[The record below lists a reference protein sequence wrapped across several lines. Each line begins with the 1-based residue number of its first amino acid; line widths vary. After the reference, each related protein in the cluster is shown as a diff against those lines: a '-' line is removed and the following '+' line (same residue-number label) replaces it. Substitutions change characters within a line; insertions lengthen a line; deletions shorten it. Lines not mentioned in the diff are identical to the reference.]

1 MSVRRSVRFSKGI
14 ACFLE
19 TVENEMK
26 KLEEAAVQMV
36 RSSNS
41 SLMPALQPL
50 NVIQIVKYIVN
61 LMGDLC
67 TLDLIQNV
75 EALEDSCRNFI
86 TSNVSKDTFS

>member
-1 MSVRRSVRFSKGI
+1 
-14 ACFLE
+14 
-19 TVENEMK
+19 MK

-50 NVIQIVKYIVN
+50 NVIQSVKYIVN

-67 TLDLIQNV
+67 TLDLMQTI
-75 EALEDSCRNFI
+75 ESLEDSCRNFV
-86 TSNVSKDTFS
+86 TSNVSKIFRVPDTFLYSSNIRSFLKYQNKFW